1 MSTPMRFKAN
11 VSAGMGE
18 SSLASSSSNPEER
31 RPRLR
36 PPHPANNSMK
46 VCMTVQYREV
56 SEKSPGTGFFEDLR
70 LTTCSKENALLS
82 LSGIH
87 EQVSP

>member
-1 MSTPMRFKAN
+1 MRFKAN

-56 SEKSPGTGFFEDLR
+56 SEKSPGGELLDR
-70 LTTCSKENALLS
+70 DSDAEGRSGCKDKLLS
-82 LSGIH
+82 I
-87 EQVSP
+87 